1 MPKNIDK
8 PLENAILNLPQTEKD
23 KFLLRLIAKDK
34 ILIEQLQVKLLEDD
48 FDLRERKEEIKKRI
62 IAVSKM
68 THSTP
73 GWMMMDMRDMSG
85 IINHYFKVTKDKY
98 GEVELQ
104 LFLLLSF
111 FDNQQKFMQQYT
123 SRADKL
129 ALYVAKRAETIL
141 NKLGRLHEDYR
152 IEFERDV
159 NRLLDNVHHGVA
171 EYYARQLQLPKEI

>member
-8 PLENAILNLPQTEKD
+8 PLEKAILDLPQTEKD
-23 KFLLRLIAKDK
+23 KLLLRLIAKDK
-34 ILIEQLQVKLLEDD
+34 ILVEQMQVKLLEDD
-48 FDLRERKEEIKKRI
+48 FDLRERKEDITKRI
-62 IAVSKM
+62 MAVSKM

-85 IINHYFKVTKDKY
+85 IINHYFKVTRDKY

-104 LFLLLSF
+104 LFLLLAF
-111 FDNQQKFMQQYT
+111 FDNQQKFMQKYT

-141 NKLGRLHEDYR
+141 KKLAALHTDYR
-152 IEFERDV
+152 IDFERDI
-159 NRLLDNVHHGVA
+159 NRMLDNVHHGVS
-171 EYYARQLQLPKEI
+171 EYYARQLKIPKEI

>member
-8 PLENAILNLPQTEKD
+8 PLENAILELPQTEKD
-23 KFLLRLIAKDK
+23 KLLLRLIAKDK
-34 ILIEQLQVKLLEDD
+34 ILVEQMRVKLLEDE
-48 FDLRERKEEIKKRI
+48 FDLRERKDEIKKRI
-62 IAVSKM
+62 LAVSKM

-104 LFLLLSF
+104 LFLLLAF
-111 FDNQQKFMQQYT
+111 FDNQQKFMQKYT

-129 ALYVAKRAETIL
+129 ALYVAKRAELIL
-141 NKLGRLHEDYR
+141 KKLDKLHDDYR
-152 IEFERDV
+152 IEFERDI
-159 NRLLDNVHHGVA
+159 NRMLDNVHHGVA
-171 EYYARQLQLPKEI
+171 EYYARELKVPKEI

>member
-8 PLENAILNLPQTEKD
+8 PLENAILELPQTEKD
-23 KFLLRLIAKDK
+23 KLLLRLIAKDQ

-48 FDLRERKEEIKKRI
+48 FDLKERKEDIKKRI
-62 IAVSKM
+62 LAVSKM

-85 IINHYFKVTKDKY
+85 LINHYIKVTRDKY
-98 GEVELQ
+98 GEVEMQ
-104 LFLLLSF
+104 LFLLLAF
-111 FDNQQKFMQQYT
+111 FENQPDFMNNYT

-141 NKLGRLHEDYR
+141 KKLNALHDDYR

-159 NRLLDNVHHGVA
+159 NRMLNHVHGGVA
-171 EYYARQLQLPKEI
+171 EYYARELKLPKEI

>member
-8 PLENAILNLPQTEKD
+8 PLENAILDLPQTEKD
-23 KFLLRLIAKDK
+23 KLLLRLIAKDK
-34 ILIEQLQVKLLEDD
+34 ILVEQMQVKLLEDD
-48 FDLRERKEEIKKRI
+48 FDQKERVTDIKKRI
-62 IAVSKM
+62 AAVSRM

-85 IINHYFKVTKDKY
+85 IVNHFFKVTRNKY

-111 FDNQQKFMQQYT
+111 FDNQPKFMNNYT

-129 ALYVAKRAETIL
+129 ALYVAKRAEMIL
-141 NKLGRLHEDYR
+141 KKLDKLHEDYR
-152 IEFERDV
+152 IEFERDI
-159 NRLLDNVHHGVA
+159 NRMLEKVHGGVA
-171 EYYARQLQLPKEI
+171 EYYARELKLPKEI